1 MLANYKGVQ
10 LKISKGF
17 KVDNIMIFFRE
28 GAIAPSGI
36 CIIFRNM
43 HFFPTSQH
51 TIVPV
56 YSRLLNLREALA
68 SSINRKLSSSP
79 LVVGLVALLVDATLP
94 PYSIVVP
101 SNRCFEAH
109 NCLL

>member
-1 MLANYKGVQ
+1 M
-10 LKISKGF
+10 
-17 KVDNIMIFFRE
+17 
-28 GAIAPSGI
+28 APSEI
-36 CIIFRNM
+36 CIIFRNI
-43 HFFPTSQH
+43 HFFISRR
-51 TIVPV
+51 TIIPM
-56 YSRLLNLREALA
+56 YTRLLNLREALA